1 MAGAG
6 VSVFWQPEDNISAAV
21 AITKALTIIQ
31 VPWNARVDLLI
42 AVSFIVRPS
51 EFSIAQALAGS
62 PDRSGTSRWGRGRDN
77 HR

>member
-1 MAGAG
+1 VPR
-6 VSVFWQPEDNISAAV
+6 VSQEQQKWLEPGFRFFWQPEDNISAAV

-51 EFSIAQALAGS
+51 EFSIA
-62 PDRSGTSRWGRGRDN
+62 
-77 HR
+77 